1 MLLQTKELAVHFGGI
16 KALDGVDLAVDR
28 GEVVGLIGP
37 NGAGKTTFIDAVTGF
52 VPHRGA
58 VLLDGLDIAHQ
69 PAYKRAGRGVV
80 RTFQQLELYNDL
92 SVMENL
98 LVSARGSRSERHE
111 RIHGLIDRYGL
122 HEVEDDFPEDLSH
135 GRQRLVSLARAL
147 ASDPRL
153 VLLDEPAA
161 GLDSKE
167 SLGLADPVRALA
179 GDGVGVLLIDHDVDL
194 VLSVCDRVYV
204 LDFGKVIFEG
214 PAADING
221 SDAVRAA
228 YLGVPA

>member
-1 MLLQTKELAVHFGGI
+1 MLLQTRDLAVHFGGV
-16 KALDGVDLAVDR
+16 KALDGVDLAIDR

-52 VPHRGA
+52 VPHRGE
-58 VLLDGLDIAHQ
+58 VLLDGVDIAPQ
-69 PAYKRAGRGVV
+69 PAYKRAGRGLV

-98 LVSARGSRSERHE
+98 LVSGRGSRSERHA
-111 RIHGLIDRYGL
+111 RVHGLLDRYGL
-122 HEVEDDFPEDLSH
+122 HEVKDSFPEDLSH

-153 VLLDEPAA
+153 ILLDEPAA

-167 SLGLADPVRALA
+167 SLGLADPVRSLA

-204 LDFGKVIFEG
+204 FDFGKVIFAG
-214 PAADING
+214 PATEING
-221 SDAVRAA
+221 SDAVRTA

>member
-1 MLLQTKELAVHFGGI
+1 MLLQTRAVAVHFGGV

-52 VPHRGA
+52 VPHKGE
-58 VLLDGLDIAHQ
+58 VLLDGSDIARQ
-69 PAYKRAGRGVV
+69 PAYRRAERGVV

-92 SVMENL
+92 SVLENL
-98 LVSARGSRSERHE
+98 LVSARGHRGARHE
-111 RIHGLIDRYGL
+111 RVHGLLDRYGL
-122 HEVEDDFPEDLSH
+122 ADVKDHLPEDLSH
-135 GRQRLVSLARAL
+135 GRQRLVGLARAL
-147 ASDPRL
+147 ASDPKL

-167 SLGLADPVRALA
+167 SLGLAEPIRNLA
-179 GDGVGVLLIDHDVDL
+179 RHDAGVLLIDHDVDL

-204 LDFGKVIFEG
+204 FDFGKVIFEG
-214 PAADING
+214 PAADINK
-221 SDAVRAA
+221 SDAVRTA